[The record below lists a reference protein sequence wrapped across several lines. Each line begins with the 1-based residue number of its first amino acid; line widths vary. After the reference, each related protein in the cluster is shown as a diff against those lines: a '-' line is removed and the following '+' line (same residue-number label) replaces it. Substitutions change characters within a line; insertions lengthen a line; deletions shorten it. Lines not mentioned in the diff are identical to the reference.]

1 MLEVVVVLAMITIL
15 TAFLAPTVVKYV
27 RDARIARAQADVRS
41 IGEAI
46 KKFEKDLARFPMFT
60 TGAGTLPDS
69 AANVV
74 RLQGPGDLPGEAAA
88 SAWTAGTP
96 ADSDCA
102 ASCTTNTLINQLIA
116 NSPAYPTSSSPAI
129 PFKWNGPY
137 LERIEADPWG
147 NKYLVNII
155 NAKSTSAD
163 AVFILSA
170 GPNGSV
176 ETPFN
181 VSKSATLQ
189 PGGDDVAFRIK

>member
-1 MLEVVVVLAMITIL
+1 MVLAITAVL
-15 TAFLAPTVVKYV
+15 TAVLAPTMVKYV
-27 RDARIARAQADVRS
+27 RDARIARAQADVRM

-60 TGAGTLPDS
+60 AGTGVLPDS

-74 RLQGPGDLPGEAAA
+74 RLQGPGDMPAEATV
-88 SAWTAGTP
+88 SAWTAAAPTDG
-96 ADSDCA
+96 DCS
-102 ASCTTNTLINQLIA
+102 ASCTADTLINQLIA
-116 NSPAYPTSSSPAI
+116 NGPAYPTSSSPAT

-147 NKYLVNII
+147 NKYLLNII

-170 GPNGSV
+170 GPNGRV
-176 ETPFN
+176 ETAFN
-181 VSKSATLQ
+181 IAKTATLQ
-189 PGGDDVAFRIK
+189 PGGDDIAFRIK